1 MNNNAFSLFRRN
13 LYMLFVGLSFSTSLA
28 AGTTVVPDGLP
39 VIGAQV
45 IIEPGQPEENL
56 DLWFRRLSESGMKVC
71 RIRMFED
78 YMKDTSGQW
87 DFSLFDKAFETAHRH
102 GIKVFATLF
111 PSAQDNS
118 IGGFKFP
125 VSFKHRESIERYIAS
140 VVSHFKNCPALYSW
154 VLMNE
159 PGTGGNVPD
168 NEFTRYMRL
177 QWQDSYP
184 SRRFSD
190 RRFLVYLNTS
200 YLKWLSEKVL
210 ENDNSHELHVNSHQ
224 IFENVA
230 EYDFSS
236 WRPFLSTF
244 GASAHPSWH
253 YGYFCRS
260 EYPYAM
266 SANCAIVRSGAGT
279 KPFWITEL
287 QGGNNTYSGMNPFC
301 PTADEIVQWL
311 WTSVASGAKGT
322 IFWSLN
328 SRSEGEEAGEWAL
341 LDFQNS
347 RTDRMEAASSVAAVL
362 EDNSS
367 LFSDVSPEDN
377 GISLLYSR
385 SSLWTENAVRYNDD
399 IRYEGRQSGGV
410 MKSVLEYYEILSECG
425 MPPSLMEIGEYDW
438 TKNDYSGKAIV
449 LANMISVPEEH
460 WDHLRHFVA
469 TGGSLFVE
477 GLTCFYDGNMRSLY
491 STSFPLSDVFGGTV
505 SEFKC
510 TPGDFTIDVIS
521 RDPSGLVKDKVP
533 VHLWKGY
540 ATPANSSFPDNLILD
555 GADTVGIVNKYGN
568 GKVIW
573 IPSLLGMGAR
583 RSGDGTPLAKLLA
596 GLLPSLYNSNIRLSR
611 HEEDIFMQTA
621 KGRAGR
627 FSVIV
632 NKSQVSRRLGFFVP
646 EYKSRG
652 GKNERSLVFAS
663 KCGHISG
670 NKLFIGPEETVVIRW
685 EHY

>member
-1 MNNNAFSLFRRN
+1 
-13 LYMLFVGLSFSTSLA
+13 
-28 AGTTVVPDGLP
+28 
-39 VIGAQV
+39 
-45 IIEPGQPEENL
+45 
-56 DLWFRRLSESGMKVC
+56 
-71 RIRMFED
+71 
-78 YMKDTSGQW
+78 
-87 DFSLFDKAFETAHRH
+87 
-102 GIKVFATLF
+102 
-111 PSAQDNS
+111 
-118 IGGFKFP
+118 
-125 VSFKHRESIERYIAS
+125 
-140 VVSHFKNCPALYSW
+140 
-154 VLMNE
+154 
-159 PGTGGNVPD
+159 
-168 NEFTRYMRL
+168 
-177 QWQDSYP
+177 
-184 SRRFSD
+184 
-190 RRFLVYLNTS
+190 
-200 YLKWLSEKVL
+200 
-210 ENDNSHELHVNSHQ
+210 
-224 IFENVA
+224 
-230 EYDFSS
+230 
-236 WRPFLSTF
+236 
-244 GASAHPSWH
+244 
-253 YGYFCRS
+253 
-260 EYPYAM
+260 
-266 SANCAIVRSGAGT
+266 
-279 KPFWITEL
+279 
-287 QGGNNTYSGMNPFC
+287 
-301 PTADEIVQWL
+301 
-311 WTSVASGAKGT
+311 
-322 IFWSLN
+322 
-328 SRSEGEEAGEWAL
+328 
-341 LDFQNS
+341 
-347 RTDRMEAASSVAAVL
+347 
-362 EDNSS
+362 
-367 LFSDVSPEDN
+367 
-377 GISLLYSR
+377 
-385 SSLWTENAVRYNDD
+385 
-399 IRYEGRQSGGV
+399 

-425 MPPSLMEIGEYDW
+425 TTPSLMEIGEYDW
-438 TKNDYSGKAIV
+438 TKNDYSSKAIV